1 MKIGVMALPGP
12 GAGLFGLVRQCEE
25 AEQQGFAS
33 IWLAHIRGVD
43 ALTTLAL
50 AGQRTQR
57 IELGTFVVPTY
68 PRHPAALAQQAL
80 TVQAATGNRLT
91 LGIGLSHRVS
101 MEGQLGF
108 DWDHPIRHMREYL
121 ACLDQLL
128 QQQPAQFE
136 GEEFTLRG
144 YEITIP
150 DAAPPPVLVAALGP
164 QMLKLTGAKAD
175 GTAIW
180 MGGAHYIAEHVTP
193 RIQAAAQAAGRPAP
207 RIVAGLPICV
217 TNQGAEV
224 RAKAA
229 RVYERYGQLPSY
241 RAILDREGANTPA
254 DVALIGT
261 EQEVR
266 AGLDRL
272 KDAGATDFAASVFTP
287 TGMDAEPTWT
297 LLREYAAAS

>member
-12 GAGLFGLVRQCEE
+12 GAGLFGLLRQFED
-25 AEQQGFAS
+25 AEQHGFAS
-33 IWLAHIRGVD
+33 VWLAHIRGVD

-50 AGQRTQR
+50 AGQRTER

-68 PRHPAALAQQAL
+68 PRHPSAPAQQAL

-101 MEGQLGF
+101 MEAQLGF

-121 ACLDQLL
+121 TCLEQLL
-128 QQQPAQFE
+128 PQKAAQFE

-144 YEITIP
+144 YEISIP
-150 DAAPPPVLVAALGP
+150 DAAPPQVLVAALGP
-164 QMLKLTGAKAD
+164 QMLKLTGAMAD

-180 MGGAHYIAEHVTP
+180 MGGSHYIAEHVVP
-193 RIQAAAQAAGRPAP
+193 RISAAAQQAGRPAP
-207 RIVAGLPICV
+207 RVVAGLPICV
-217 TNQGAEV
+217 TDKGEEV

-229 RVYERYGQLPSY
+229 RAYERYGQLPSY
-241 RAILDREGANTPA
+241 RAILDREGADTPA

-272 KDAGATDFAASVFTP
+272 AAAGATDFAASVFTP
-287 TGMDAEPTWT
+287 TGIDAEPTWA
-297 LLREYAAAS
+297 LLREYASAT